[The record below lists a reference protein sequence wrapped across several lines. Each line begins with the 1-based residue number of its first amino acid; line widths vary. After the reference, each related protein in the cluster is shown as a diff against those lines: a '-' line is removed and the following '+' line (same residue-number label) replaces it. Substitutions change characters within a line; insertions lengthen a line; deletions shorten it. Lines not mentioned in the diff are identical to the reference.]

1 MIEILLAIALGVVIG
16 IATGLLPGLHPNNM
30 IPIMLGF
37 SFLFEPLT
45 AAVILLVSGVVNSFL
60 NFIPAVL
67 FGAPDD
73 SNVLSVLPG
82 HKLFREGRGLEAI
95 KVSVFGGLGGV
106 VFAIISLPLFAL
118 FIPQL
123 YALLRPY
130 MHWILILVVAFMLY
144 KENRKLFAFG
154 VFILSGI
161 LGYVALNFSND
172 LIFPLL
178 SGLFGLP
185 TLLLSYKSK
194 TSVPKVRIEDNDI
207 AIKKLLPAASVG
219 SVAGIV
225 AGLLPA
231 IGSAQA
237 TLLTQSVFRENK
249 DDGRSFLTSIG
260 AVTVSDII
268 YSILALWLIGNPRS
282 GIAVAIGK
290 LLTINFDVVLVFLSV
305 ILISA
310 GIGAIAALKLS
321 KKFLDLLT
329 KINYSKFSLYIF
341 ISTLLLVVLF
351 TGILGLIVALSALL
365 IGLIPNYVTI
375 KRTNCMGCLLLP
387 TILFFMGI

>member
-1 MIEILLAIALGVVIG
+1 MLDLLIALAIGLIIG
-16 IATGLLPGLHPNNM
+16 TASGLLPGLHPNNL
-30 IPIMLGF
+30 IPIILGL

-45 AAVILLVSGVVNSFL
+45 AAIILLVSGVVNSFL
-60 NFIPAVL
+60 NFIPAIL

-106 VFAIISLPLFAL
+106 VFAIASLPLFAL

-130 MHWILILVVAFMLY
+130 VHWILILVVGFMLY
-144 KENRKLFAFG
+144 KENKKLFAFA

-185 TLLLSYKSK
+185 TLLISYKSK
-194 TSVPKVRIEDNDI
+194 TTIPKLRIKDDEI
-207 AIKKLLPAASVG
+207 VIKKLLPAASIG
-219 SVAGIV
+219 SVAGII

-237 TLLTQSVFRENK
+237 TLLTQSIFRKNK
-249 DDGRSFLTSIG
+249 DDGKSFLTSIG

-268 YSILALWLIGNPRS
+268 YSILERYRP
-282 GIAVAIGK
+282 K
-290 LLTINFDVVLVFLSV
+290 
-305 ILISA
+305 
-310 GIGAIAALKLS
+310 
-321 KKFLDLLT
+321 
-329 KINYSKFSLYIF
+329 
-341 ISTLLLVVLF
+341 
-351 TGILGLIVALSALL
+351 
-365 IGLIPNYVTI
+365 
-375 KRTNCMGCLLLP
+375 
-387 TILFFMGI
+387 